1 MSGVFFQRYV
11 PPKSATKEKL
21 KIANSAPITP
31 RKQPTEAPKDVKQK
45 KKSKR
50 RSSVEQ
56 ASAVVESIKVG
67 ELHQSVDESVETPK
81 SIKKPKKRKR
91 ETQED
96 AQAEVEEATPKKHKA
111 VLSKFER
118 SSKHAEA
125 VRSAAKAEPHEEQ
138 QEEKPVEEL
147 HG

>member
-21 KIANSAPITP
+21 EIANEAPITP

-56 ASAVVESIKVG
+56 ASAVVESIKVE
-67 ELHQSVDESVETPK
+67 ELHQSVDEPADESVETPK
-81 SIKKPKKRKR
+81 SIKKPKKRER
-91 ETQED
+91 ETQE
-96 AQAEVEEATPKKHKA
+96 
-111 VLSKFER
+111 
-118 SSKHAEA
+118 
-125 VRSAAKAEPHEEQ
+125 
-138 QEEKPVEEL
+138 
-147 HG
+147 